1 MVSGWFK
8 HITFIVH
15 FIFNLTL
22 PLIWQEVQ
30 QLVGLTSLLEHNS
43 PSSFLN
49 VLLSL
54 PFSEKSFSGLL
65 GVLVRHPH
73 CMLNLD
79 HLAHY
84 NCSLICIFHWI
95 VSCLR
100 EALYSQHLSQCLE
113 HSRSSIS
120 ICWIYEYSPGS
131 SVSKQ
136 SAYYVG
142 GPGSVLGSGRFSGEG
157 NGNPLQNSCLE
168 NPTDRGAWW
177 ATVHGVTKSRTQLCD

>member
-1 MVSGWFK
+1 MHFFNSWVIF
-8 HITFIVH
+8 HCVYVPQLPYPFICQWTSM
-15 FIFNLTL
+15 LL
-22 PLIWQEVQ
+22 PCPSYCKQLSPLSIYTCAYLINIH
-30 QLVGLTSLLEHNS
+30 LL
-43 PSSFLN
+43 
-49 VLLSL
+49 
-54 PFSEKSFSGLL
+54 
-65 GVLVRHPH
+65 
-73 CMLNLD
+73 
-79 HLAHY
+79 HLAVI
-84 NCSLICIFHWI
+84 SMEQEIC
-95 VSCLR
+95 
-100 EALYSQHLSQCLE
+100 LSYHCVPSTE

-142 GPGSVLGSGRFSGEG
+142 GPGSVLGSGRSSGEG